1 MFFFFGFQPD
11 QKAIGLKEELN
22 MIIPSIE
29 EMRKKRSERKKQF
42 VEVLDQICDISS
54 EIYGS
59 AENSLSQRTVDEN
72 DLSLRR
78 LEELQPQLLALQKE
92 KVHSLGFFDVIGDFT
107 WKDKEQENKVCLSA
121 SANNLKLTSPI
132 ALSYLRSISQL

>member
-1 MFFFFGFQPD
+1 
-11 QKAIGLKEELN
+11 

-78 LEELQPQLLALQKE
+78 LDELHSQLLALQKE
-92 KVHSLGFFDVIGDFT
+92 KVHSLAFF
-107 WKDKEQENKVCLSA
+107 
-121 SANNLKLTSPI
+121 
-132 ALSYLRSISQL
+132 